1 MYAVIDTNV
10 LVSTYIMKNL
20 NSPTL
25 KVGEAVLKG
34 RLTLTLAKL
43 TQHLK
48 VNTVIA
54 EFLFHKSVV
63 CYFRLQRYKKFVV
76 T

>member
-1 MYAVIDTNV
+1 MIYAVIDTNV
-10 LVSTYIMKNL
+10 RVPAYITKNL
-20 NSPTL
+20 NSQTL

-54 EFLFHKSVV
+54 EFLFHKSVGR
-63 CYFRLQRYKKFVV
+63 YF
-76 T
+76 